1 MHRLPESPR
10 VLVLRGQDEKAREV
24 LQTIYQFATP
34 EVIELKLT
42 IIKNTIAASNDW
54 KKKKATIGQRAKILW
69 THKPYRRSIFTVSL
83 IQVFGQFT
91 GFNTLLYYAG
101 NLFGLLGLSNPSLG
115 GLIPSITNTFCLVSL
130 QPVSRNVAM
139 EYRDTYTD
147 SVYVSFAVWS
157 WWTRSDVVGSL

>member
-24 LQTIYQFATP
+24 LQMIYKFATP

-54 KKKKATIGQRAKILW
+54 KKNATIGQRAKILW

-101 NLFGLLGLSNPSLG
+101 NLFGLLGLSNPSVG

-130 QPVSRNVAM
+130 QFSAGRAQKSLGIY
-139 EYRDTYTD
+139 EY
-147 SVYVSFAVWS
+147 
-157 WWTRSDVVGSL
+157 